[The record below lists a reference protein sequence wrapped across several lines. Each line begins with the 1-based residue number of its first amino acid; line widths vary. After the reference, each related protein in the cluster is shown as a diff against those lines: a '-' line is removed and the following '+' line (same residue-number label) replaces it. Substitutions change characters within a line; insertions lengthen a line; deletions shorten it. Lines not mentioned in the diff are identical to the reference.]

1 MDKDIELLK
10 NCIENRSP
18 ILLLGAGF
26 SLGAKG
32 QSGQELMLGG
42 TLAEKLYEEIIIP
55 NKDELT
61 EEALDM
67 ARHAKKWK
75 KLYIMSNVIRENN
88 LIPQRNAFFKDWMS
102 KCTYNDAPYFSNLL
116 KVDWKYIFTLN
127 IDDLVEHIFA
137 DEGRPLLCWKMS
149 SERYSDDPDKT
160 VLVKLHGD
168 VGDPDTYI
176 FDEKEYRNFSS
187 QDNWMLRKFADLYIS
202 HDVIIV
208 GTQFQE
214 QDIEIAL
221 EKVFDYG
228 CDNSNFHYFFISPG
242 SFSGRV
248 AAEIHSKTNFHHI
261 QWTTAEFLTFINEQI
276 SQPNDAVQKICSQ
289 GIAFWNK
296 ELDNIQSQRE
306 TWELYY
312 GKPSEPLDFYYNVDI
327 PRKDEAKQITEF
339 FNGNSYGFIEI
350 KGKPYVGKTC
360 LAKRALT
367 LGVEKM
373 FKAFYSTKIDLH
385 CLQIVSQYLENC
397 SPDDLVLF
405 CFEDATGFYKP
416 LIDMVEKYRNHLTKL
431 IVIVTSGD
439 STQSANRYV
448 FGTVPLLQIPL
459 TEKVN
464 KALANSMYEKLHEK
478 SQLGKLVNYA
488 DRRKDIIDYMR
499 QINDFIDILYVAHH
513 GKRFSEYFD
522 SWMKLRNGDKQ
533 FSIFQSVTLL
543 ATVGIPAISIN
554 YLPEIAA
561 SLKVNKF
568 DYPRFI
574 QAFGEF
580 CSDEDGLLR
589 LRCSRLFSSVVLEN
603 LAISEKINI
612 VRNLIYELA
621 KDLKEGE
628 RTYNNE
634 IFKHLIRA
642 SSLTKIVGLDEQ
654 RSIEFLIELQESC
667 KHLSYYWIQ
676 LGILYRASEQF
687 EEAENAFEYAKNAH
701 GYENYQIAHTTAK
714 NYMEWGLWSITN
726 APSQAAHLFDQGA
739 AKILEVFL
747 KWTYPDAI
755 CFSAHSYIDMNIKY
769 FSKLN
774 VVPPQS
780 TWLAMNKCL
789 DRYINTANF
798 SDRLLADI
806 FSCMC
811 TFARKN
817 NLQIEHEQSIRRSLN
832 QKKCSPSY
840 ATVEYNID
848 ELPLYE

>member
-1 MDKDIELLK
+1 
-10 NCIENRSP
+10 
-18 ILLLGAGF
+18 
-26 SLGAKG
+26 
-32 QSGQELMLGG
+32 
-42 TLAEKLYEEIIIP
+42 
-55 NKDELT
+55 
-61 EEALDM
+61 
-67 ARHAKKWK
+67 
-75 KLYIMSNVIRENN
+75 
-88 LIPQRNAFFKDWMS
+88 
-102 KCTYNDAPYFSNLL
+102 
-116 KVDWKYIFTLN
+116 
-127 IDDLVEHIFA
+127 
-137 DEGRPLLCWKMS
+137 
-149 SERYSDDPDKT
+149 
-160 VLVKLHGD
+160 
-168 VGDPDTYI
+168 
-176 FDEKEYRNFSS
+176 
-187 QDNWMLRKFADLYIS
+187 
-202 HDVIIV
+202 
-208 GTQFQE
+208 
-214 QDIEIAL
+214 
-221 EKVFDYG
+221 
-228 CDNSNFHYFFISPG
+228 
-242 SFSGRV
+242 
-248 AAEIHSKTNFHHI
+248 
-261 QWTTAEFLTFINEQI
+261 
-276 SQPNDAVQKICSQ
+276 
-289 GIAFWNK
+289 
-296 ELDNIQSQRE
+296 
-306 TWELYY
+306 
-312 GKPSEPLDFYYNVDI
+312 
-327 PRKDEAKQITEF
+327 
-339 FNGNSYGFIEI
+339 
-350 KGKPYVGKTC
+350 
-360 LAKRALT
+360 
-367 LGVEKM
+367 
-373 FKAFYSTKIDLH
+373 
-385 CLQIVSQYLENC
+385 
-397 SPDDLVLF
+397 
-405 CFEDATGFYKP
+405 
-416 LIDMVEKYRNHLTKL
+416 
-431 IVIVTSGD
+431 
-439 STQSANRYV
+439 
-448 FGTVPLLQIPL
+448 
-459 TEKVN
+459 
-464 KALANSMYEKLHEK
+464 
-478 SQLGKLVNYA
+478 
-488 DRRKDIIDYMR
+488 
-499 QINDFIDILYVAHH
+499 
-513 GKRFSEYFD
+513 
-522 SWMKLRNGDKQ
+522 MKLRNGDKQ

-574 QAFGEF
+574 QSFGEF